1 MAAVTNTFTN
11 VATAKMRPDPPVAG
25 RSTVSFT
32 GMATN
37 AYAALDVIGGHI
49 EFPSVARRAGGSGRI
64 TDITVSVTD
73 GYAVGDTVSL
83 VLMSSAPASTQTDN
97 AALALADADAA
108 KVIGLVQFAAADG
121 KVLVTGADVVWS
133 KALDQGISYV
143 CDSGSQSIFGV
154 LIQTGGTPTPAATT
168 DVVQVSLGLEID

>member
-11 VATAKMRPDPPVAG
+11 VTTAKVRQDPPVAG

-64 TDITVSVTD
+64 TDVTVSVTD
-73 GYAVGDTVSL
+73 GYAVADTATL
-83 VLMSSAPASTQTDN
+83 VLMSSAPASPQPDN
-97 AALALADADAA
+97 AALALADAATA
-108 KVIGLVQFAAADG
+108 KIIGMVQFASADG
-121 KVLVTGADVVWS
+121 KVLVSGADVVWS

-143 CDSGSQSIFGV
+143 CDSTSTSIFGV
-154 LIQTGGTPTPAATT
+154 LIQNGTPTPAATT
-168 DVVQVSLGLEID
+168 DIVQVSLGLEID